1 MGFRCQIHNSE
12 AESTGE
18 LKQTFGL
25 PENHLMGGVV
35 FWQGTGLTGLGG
47 HVVLC
52 WPWPWPWPWHWHM
65 PIYQPLQG
73 AWAGSSMLLQPGFSS
88 QHSQLAHP
96 PAPK

>member
-1 MGFRCQIHNSE
+1 MRQSWVDFDGFRFLQWVLGAKFTILKQKALNH
-12 AESTGE
+12 GE

-52 WPWPWPWPWHWHM
+52 WLWPWPWHWHM

-73 AWAGSSMLLQPGFSS
+73 AWAGSSMLLQP
-88 QHSQLAHP
+88 
-96 PAPK
+96 